1 MSEYAPSSS
10 NARGAAVV
18 IALLAMLLLTALGL
32 ILVLTT
38 ATETM
43 IAAQFGSSQEAF
55 YAADAGLQYA
65 AEELATADWNGVLRG
80 AGWSTFAV
88 GSPWVPHLLSDGT
101 VIDLAKATN
110 LLNCGHASACTL
122 AEMDA
127 STADRPWGVNNPRW
141 SLYAYGPLHAIV
153 STGTIDSA
161 MYVAV
166 WVSDDTSENDDDPT
180 TDGADP
186 LNPGSGVITIH
197 AEAFG
202 AGAAHKVLEATLGPS
217 SDPSIGAN
225 QMIAWREIR

>member
-1 MSEYAPSSS
+1 MTEYTPAT
-10 NARGAAVV
+10 NTTRGAAIV
-18 IALLAMLLLTALGL
+18 IALLAMLLLMALGL

-38 ATETM
+38 STETM

-65 AEELATADWNGVLRG
+65 AEELAIADWNSVLRG
-80 AGWSTFAV
+80 AGWSAFAV
-88 GSPWVPHLLSDGT
+88 GSPWVPHTLSDGT
-101 VIDLAKATN
+101 AIDLAKATN
-110 LLNCGHASACTL
+110 LLNCGHAGACTL

-141 SLYAYGPLHAIV
+141 NLYAYGPLDAIV

-202 AGAAHKVLEATLGPS
+202 ADAAHKVLEATLGPS
-217 SDPSIGAN
+217 SDPSAGGN
-225 QMIAWREIR
+225 QVIAWREIR